1 MKLNLQ
7 NVQIVQICKKM
18 YKKRKRTYP
27 SYPHQNRKKR
37 WKKCRFKKFIH
48 IIHTKGIKY
57 GGLFGAKKERAFC
70 GVIIKMSF
78 WRKKPKKTLT
88 FKKSNIEK
96 KLFEDVY
103 TMSKNSYN
111 E

>member
-1 MKLNLQ
+1 MSL
-7 NVQIVQICKKM
+7 KK
-18 YKKRKRTYP
+18 
-27 SYPHQNRKKR
+27 
-37 WKKCRFKKFIH
+37 
-48 IIHTKGIKY
+48 
-57 GGLFGAKKERAFC
+57 
-70 GVIIKMSF
+70 
-78 WRKKPKKTLT
+78 KKPKKTLT